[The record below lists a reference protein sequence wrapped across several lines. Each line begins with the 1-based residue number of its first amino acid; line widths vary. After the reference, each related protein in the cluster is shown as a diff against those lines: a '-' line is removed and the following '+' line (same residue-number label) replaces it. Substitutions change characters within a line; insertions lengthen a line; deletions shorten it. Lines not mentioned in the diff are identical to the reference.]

1 MVWKQILKD
10 LRKEWTW
17 AFFYTVVATMIAMAI
32 LYLSVSFS
40 SVQRQSAAIRSFIR
54 QNVVMFQM
62 KTVQMEPNPEGAAP
76 ANRQQKNPDA
86 VLDYLQHSLS
96 ADGKAG
102 SFVFVGNDGYVDK
115 KYTQILI
122 LFGQYST
129 LAGLHYDGDMA
140 LFVPEAHREDAGGS
154 VTISGREIETVANA
168 GVHFDLFHPLH
179 YIEPDNPLLSDT
191 LILCTRDFQ
200 AVNKMFPWWG
210 LRGEVFGRM
219 VLVDPSDAEIEQLQ
233 KLFYEQK
240 GILYT
245 GISTEDFTQ
254 ITTSASIRAHRL
266 YILFYLLSG
275 ALLVIL
281 LICNIIRIIAD
292 KLKSTVKHLSG
303 GERQRVAIIRSMVN
317 DQKIILADEPTGSLD
332 KDNSAIVIHCLR
344 ELAHELQR
352 AVVIVTHDPDV
363 ARQCDR
369 TFLLADGSLTPCA
382 L

>member
-1 MVWKQILKD
+1 MGLLLHRCGD
-10 LRKEWTW
+10 DDRHGD
-17 AFFYTVVATMIAMAI
+17 
-32 LYLSVSFS
+32 SVSFGELFLGAEAVS
-40 SVQRQSAAIRSFIR
+40 GHSFLCSPECGH
-54 QNVVMFQM
+54 VSDE
-62 KTVQMEPNPEGAAP
+62 TVQMEPNPEGAAS

-168 GVHFDLFHPLH
+168 GVQFDLFHPLH

-210 LRGEVFGRM
+210 LSGEVFGRM

-281 LICNIIRIIAD
+281 LICNIIRIIETHVAEY
-292 KLKSTVKHLSG
+292 TVHHLYGAPIRTIRRRVG
-303 GERQRVAIIRSMVN
+303 GFVLVLHILPIIGIVFVMFRNEMALWYV
-317 DQKIILADEPTGSLD
+317 LPLCMAFVTGLCRFAAVYAGKRIGTMNSLQ
-332 KDNSAIVIHCLR
+332 NLR
-344 ELAHELQR
+344 R
-352 AVVIVTHDPDV
+352 DY
-363 ARQCDR
+363 
-369 TFLLADGSLTPCA
+369 
-382 L
+382 

>member
-10 LRKEWTW
+10 LRKEWAW

-40 SVQRQSAAIRSFIR
+40 SAQRQSAVICSFIR

-62 KTVQMEPNPEGAAP
+62 KTVQMEPNPEGAAS

-140 LFVPEAHREDAGGS
+140 LFVPKAHREDAGGS

-168 GVHFDLFHPLH
+168 GVQFDLFHPLH

-233 KLFYEQK
+233 KMFYEQK

-245 GISTEDFTQ
+245 GISTEAFTQ

-281 LICNIIRIIAD
+281 LICNIIRIIETHVAEH
-292 KLKSTVKHLSG
+292 TVHHLYGAPIRTIQRRVG
-303 GERQRVAIIRSMVN
+303 GFVLVLHILPIIGIVFVMFRNEMALWYV
-317 DQKIILADEPTGSLD
+317 LPLCMAFVTGLCRFAAVYAGKRIGTMNSLQ
-332 KDNSAIVIHCLR
+332 NLR
-344 ELAHELQR
+344 R
-352 AVVIVTHDPDV
+352 DY
-363 ARQCDR
+363 
-369 TFLLADGSLTPCA
+369 
-382 L
+382 

>member
-10 LRKEWTW
+10 LRKEWAW

-40 SVQRQSAAIRSFIR
+40 SVQRQAAAIRSFVR
-54 QNVVMFQM
+54 RNVVMFQI
-62 KTVQMEPNPEGAAP
+62 KTVQMEPNPEGAAS

-168 GVHFDLFHPLH
+168 GVQFDLFHPLH

-281 LICNIIRIIAD
+281 LICNIIRIIETHVAEY
-292 KLKSTVKHLSG
+292 TVHHLYGAPIRTIRRRVG
-303 GERQRVAIIRSMVN
+303 GFVLLLLHILPIIGIVFVMFRNEMALWYV
-317 DQKIILADEPTGSLD
+317 LPLCMAFVTGLCRFAAVYAGKRIGTMNSLQ
-332 KDNSAIVIHCLR
+332 NLR
-344 ELAHELQR
+344 R
-352 AVVIVTHDPDV
+352 DY
-363 ARQCDR
+363 
-369 TFLLADGSLTPCA
+369 
-382 L
+382 

>member
-10 LRKEWTW
+10 LRKEWAW
-17 AFFYTVVATMIAMAI
+17 AFFYTIVATMITMAI

-62 KTVQMEPNPEGAAP
+62 KTVQMEPNPESAAP
-76 ANRQQKNPDA
+76 AHKQQQQNPDA

-154 VTISGREIETVANA
+154 VTISGREIEVVDNA
-168 GVHFDLFHPLH
+168 GMQFDLFHPLH
-179 YIEPDNPLLSDT
+179 YMEPDDPLLSDT

-200 AVNKMFPWWG
+200 TVNKMFPWWR
-210 LRGEVFGRM
+210 LSSEVFGRM
-219 VLVDPSDAEIEQLQ
+219 VLIDPSDAEIEQLQ
-233 KLFYEQK
+233 KLFYEQA
-240 GILYT
+240 GILYMRS
-245 GISTEDFTQ
+245 STEDFTQ
-254 ITTSASIRAHRL
+254 ISTSASIRAHRL

-281 LICNIIRIIAD
+281 LICNIIRIIETHVAEY
-292 KLKSTVKHLSG
+292 TVHHIYGAPIRTIRRRVG
-303 GERQRVAIIRSMVN
+303 GFVLVLHILPIIGIVFVMFRNEMALWYV
-317 DQKIILADEPTGSLD
+317 LPLCMAFVTGLCRFAAVYAG
-332 KDNSAIVIHCLR
+332 KRIGTMNCLQNLR
-344 ELAHELQR
+344 R
-352 AVVIVTHDPDV
+352 DY
-363 ARQCDR
+363 
-369 TFLLADGSLTPCA
+369 
-382 L
+382 